1 MNNLLTELVA
11 DLHNQ
16 ARKIEAFE
24 QKECFNIASAIRR
37 NADQINAIE
46 KSMANK
52 IRVLEKEL
60 LLKKILINNSCIQ
73 DNLTRVSSDE
83 KRSPQHN

>member
-1 MNNLLTELVA
+1 MNCLDELKLRFFIKEYTKMNNLLTELVA

-46 KSMANK
+46 KSMVNK
-52 IRVLEKEL
+52 IRVLE
-60 LLKKILINNSCIQ
+60 
-73 DNLTRVSSDE
+73 E
-83 KRSPQHN
+83 KLALNKF